1 MENILLQVNHVKH
14 KKYEGTL
21 YLMGERLAWMASHK
35 NDTFAV
41 NHKYV
46 DIKSQKISPEGKAKI
61 QLQIV
66 MHDGACTTFHFNNPV
81 GGAEAQKKQRDD
93 VKELLQQLLPTFKKK
108 VNKELE
114 EKNRMLSENPGLLQL
129 YKDLVITN
137 IITPEEFWSQHA
149 VKKSGSVQ
157 GSSSSGS
164 GSGESAS
171 GSVKGQEVGV
181 AGSFLGDI
189 KPQADG
195 ANGIRYN
202 LTVDIIQSIFKT
214 YPAVKRKHSENVPS
228 KMTEQE
234 FWTKFFQSHYFH
246 RDRLH
251 GKGIFF

>member
-1 MENILLQVNHVKH
+1 MHIFLNH
-14 KKYEGTL
+14 
-21 YLMGERLAWMASHK
+21 
-35 NDTFAV
+35 F
-41 NHKYV
+41 
-46 DIKSQKISPEGKAKI
+46 
-61 QLQIV
+61 
-66 MHDGACTTFHFNNPV
+66 
-81 GGAEAQKKQRDD
+81 
-93 VKELLQQLLPTFKKK
+93 
-108 VNKELE
+108 
-114 EKNRMLSENPGLLQL
+114 LLQL

-149 VKKSGSVQ
+149 VKKSSIQ
-157 GSSSSGS
+157 GGTSTSGS
-164 GSGESAS
+164 TGNDSG
-171 GSVKGQEVGV
+171 GQEVGV

-251 GKGIFF
+251 GKGKKKTPWIMVIQGMEF